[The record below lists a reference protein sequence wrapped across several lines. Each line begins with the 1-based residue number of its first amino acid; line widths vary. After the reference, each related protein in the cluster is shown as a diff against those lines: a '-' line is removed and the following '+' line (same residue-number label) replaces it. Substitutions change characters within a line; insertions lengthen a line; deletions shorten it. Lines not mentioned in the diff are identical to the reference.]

1 MRIAEFPF
9 SRYSA
14 FSHWLELHYDSFEAW
29 YANSRAVSQM
39 LIRQMDA
46 EAKENGVTFLV
57 AGLGYDNSTRHML
70 SYLQEKGTRV
80 IDISVDP
87 QIKGNSLAYDPHPGP
102 MADKAY
108 ADKLEDILRAEYLK

>member
-1 MRIAEFPF
+1 
-9 SRYSA
+9 
-14 FSHWLELHYDSFEAW
+14 
-29 YANSRAVSQM
+29 M

-70 SYLQEKGTRV
+70 GYLQEKGTRV

-87 QIKGNSLAYDPHPGP
+87 RIKGNSLAYDPHPGP